1 MRGTIE
7 WAGVQCK
14 QCLSVTWEV
23 TLPYLLQIII
33 INRKH
38 DGQESQIDREARLLS
53 PSTLLYLDLLREE
66 LEYLRPL
73 FLARCLERD
82 LLEPLLS
89 LDLRP
94 RLRDLEES
102 ELELEELKD

>member
-33 INRKH
+33 INRDQ
-38 DGQESQIDREARLLS
+38 DGKQWSDRLLS
-53 PSTLLYLDLLREE
+53 ASSLLYLDLDLLREE

-73 FLARCLERD
+73 FLPRCLERD
-82 LLEPLLS
+82 LLEPFRS

-102 ELELEELKD
+102 ELELEELKG